1 MRVRS
6 SKELGRAFL
15 VLKLVVKR
23 TFLTRH
29 ICGAELGKAGVEKV
43 GLCSG
48 DSGDGRRRPTPLWVA
63 LGRREHRG
71 LLQFVV
77 LLLARRCDF
86 WLIVRNLA

>member
-15 VLKLVVKR
+15 VLKLGVVER

-48 DSGDGRRRPTPLWVA
+48 
-63 LGRREHRG
+63 
-71 LLQFVV
+71 
-77 LLLARRCDF
+77 
-86 WLIVRNLA
+86 